1 MIMLLITS
9 RAVMRTTEVVI
20 KIIIAMIIM
29 TLKQTGL
36 QIGKVSNF
44 DLN

>member
-29 TLKQTGL
+29 TLK
-36 QIGKVSNF
+36 
-44 DLN
+44 

>member
-1 MIMLLITS
+1 MLLITS
-9 RAVMRTTEVVI
+9 RAVTRTTAVVI
-20 KIIIAMIIM
+20 KIIIVMIIM
-29 TLKQTGL
+29 TLKKTGL